1 MPISKDDYEAMDM
14 VIAGFNK
21 QERIKE
27 KGSGRRRG
35 SRPAL
40 NVLIDH
46 RPSGNVWE
54 FSKCACLSQPVSWTF
69 RRHALSV
76 VRGDEPDRPGKRNLI
91 TALIGLQRVA
101 DRRGNRGTRF
111 RALVLQGAACGSEC
125 HRGLESLFDPASTSN
140 VEIKV
145 ARLKYN

>member
-54 FSKCACLSQPVSWTF
+54 FSKCACLRQPVSWTF
-69 RRHALSV
+69 RRHAHHAVYARRAASYHQ
-76 VRGDEPDRPGKRNLI
+76 RCC
-91 TALIGLQRVA
+91 IG
-101 DRRGNRGTRF
+101 
-111 RALVLQGAACGSEC
+111 
-125 HRGLESLFDPASTSN
+125 
-140 VEIKV
+140 
-145 ARLKYN
+145 